1 MKQIEPTLFDEYVMF
16 YKEYAKEID
25 PTICN
30 KVLMLYIEVQY
41 QLECNAK
48 FQFNFLQTIT
58 RQPLYGTYIKDTAI
72 PVRILHVF

>member
-1 MKQIEPTLFDEYVMF
+1 MF

-48 FQFNFLQTIT
+48 F
-58 RQPLYGTYIKDTAI
+58 
-72 PVRILHVF
+72 